1 MSTASLPHD
10 AESLPAFPMPTG
22 GNTMNTDLTT
32 EQADFLMSLQT
43 MAERDRNRVELLV
56 ELLHE
61 NDEKARALG
70 DAFNKSKPEDSATA
84 KQTLFDYLDSVMAN
98 REASAG

>member
-1 MSTASLPHD
+1 MK
-10 AESLPAFPMPTG
+10 
-22 GNTMNTDLTT
+22 TDLSR

-61 NDEKARALG
+61 NDEQARALG
-70 DAFNKSKPEDSATA
+70 DAFNKSKPEDSAAA
-84 KQTLFDYLDSVMAN
+84 KQTLFDYLDSVMAH

>member
-10 AESLPAFPMPTG
+10 AESLSAFPMPRA
-22 GNTMNTDLTT
+22 NTMNTDLTT

-43 MAERDRNRVELLV
+43 MAEKDRKRVELLM
-56 ELLHE
+56 ELLHD

-70 DAFNKSKPEDSATA
+70 DAFNKSKPEDSAAA

-98 REASAG
+98 REAGAG